1 MTLPAGIRTSKPDH
15 QYRRRRDVGRV
26 NFADLRADC
35 DRYEAALIRLTGIRT
50 RSVHKLLEREVLLHG
65 GILWLAVRDDFR
77 NWVLTA
83 A

>member
-26 NFADLRADC
+26 NFADLRANC
-35 DRYEAALIRLTGIRT
+35 DRDEAALMRLGFEP
-50 RSVHKLLEREVLLHG
+50 RSVHKLLEREVLLHC
-65 GILWLAVRDDFR
+65 GISWLTVRDDFR